1 MGKQRLNGTSRERAM
16 AQQMPARDQAMQ
28 DLWDESFRDQIASGA
43 YNTAPVEALVR
54 FVSHYLRD
62 RYPDAARHRGLR
74 FLEVGSGAGPNLVW
88 LAEKGIE
95 ANGVD
100 ISPSA
105 VKLCRQVFEA
115 RGMADRLGR
124 LEHAS
129 ATALP
134 FEDNSLDGV
143 LESCVFQ
150 HLNREDRAKAHAEV
164 VRVLKPGGLFVG
176 HMISNQHS
184 TYLAKKHQENPADP
198 GTLDLETD
206 ASPGKV
212 HLESIGLAHF
222 FAKEEYADLLKGC
235 SVIDPCETTYELPG
249 EEAKRRGYDYYRQAM
264 WIVYA
269 VK

>member
-1 MGKQRLNGTSRERAM
+1 M
-16 AQQMPARDQAMQ
+16 ASQLTARDRAMQ
-28 DLWDESFRDQIASGA
+28 DLWDESFRDQIASAA
-43 YNTAPVEALVR
+43 YNTAPVEGLVR
-54 FVSHYLRD
+54 FVSHYLRA
-62 RYPDAARHRGLR
+62 RYPDTASQQGLR

-105 VKLCRQVFEA
+105 VDLCRQVFER
-115 RGMADRLGR
+115 RGISNRLGR
-124 LEHAS
+124 LEHGS
-129 ATALP
+129 ATSLP

-150 HLNREDRAKAHAEV
+150 HLNKMDREKAHTEV
-164 VRVLKPGGLFVG
+164 VRVLKPGGVFVG

-184 TYLAKKHQENPADP
+184 TYLAKRHQENPEDP

-222 FAKEEYADLLKGC
+222 FAKEEYQSLLKGC
-235 SVIDPCETTYELPG
+235 TVIDPCETIYELPR
-249 EEAKRRGYDYYRQAM
+249 EEAERRGYEYYRQAM

-269 VK
+269 IK

>member
-1 MGKQRLNGTSRERAM
+1 MTH
-16 AQQMPARDQAMQ
+16 QMTARDQAMR
-28 DLWDESFRDQIASGA
+28 DLWDESFRDQIASAA
-43 YNTAPVEALVR
+43 YNTAPVEGLVR
-54 FVSHYLRD
+54 FVSHYLRAH
-62 RYPDAARHRGLR
+62 YPNTADHRQLR

-105 VKLCRQVFEA
+105 VTLCRQVFER
-115 RGMADRLGR
+115 RGIADRLGR

-134 FEDNSLDGV
+134 FEDNTLDGV

-150 HLNREDRAKAHAEV
+150 HLNKQDRETAHAEV
-164 VRVLKPGGLFVG
+164 VRVLKPGGVFVG
-176 HMISNQHS
+176 HMISNRHT
-184 TYLAKKHQENPADP
+184 TYLAKKDQENPEDP

-206 ASPGKV
+206 ASPGRV

-222 FAKEEYADLLKGC
+222 FAKEEYQGLLKGC
-235 SVIDPCETTYELPG
+235 SVIDPCETTYELPL
-249 EEAKRRGYDYYRQAM
+249 EEAQRRGYDHYRQAM

>member
-1 MGKQRLNGTSRERAM
+1 M
-16 AQQMPARDQAMQ
+16 AEQMTARDRAMQ
-28 DLWDESFRDQIASGA
+28 DLWDESFRDQVASSA
-43 YNTAPVEALVR
+43 YNTAPVEGLVR
-54 FVSHYLRD
+54 FVSHYLRA
-62 RYPDAARHRGLR
+62 RYPDTDTHRNLR

-105 VKLCRQVFEA
+105 VDLCRQVFEM
-115 RGMADRLGR
+115 RGISNRLGR

-134 FEDNSLDGV
+134 FEDDSLDGV

-150 HLNREDRAKAHAEV
+150 HLNKEDREKAHAEV
-164 VRVLKPGGLFVG
+164 VRVLKPGGVFVG
-176 HMISNQHS
+176 HMISDQHT
-184 TYLAKKHQENPADP
+184 TYLAKKHQENPEDP
-198 GTLDLETD
+198 GTLNLETD

-222 FAKEEYADLLKGC
+222 FAREEYQTLLKGC
-235 SVIDPCETTYELPG
+235 SVIDPCETTYELPR
-249 EEAKRRGYDYYRQAM
+249 EEAQRRGYDYYRQAM
-264 WIVYA
+264 WVVYA

>member
-1 MGKQRLNGTSRERAM
+1 M
-16 AQQMPARDQAMQ
+16 AQQMTARDQAMQ

-62 RYPDAARHRGLR
+62 RHPDAASHRNLR

-105 VKLCRQVFEA
+105 VDLCHKVFQA
-115 RGMADRLGR
+115 RGISDRMGR
-124 LEHAS
+124 VEHGS

-150 HLNREDRAKAHAEV
+150 HLNKQDRETAHAEV
-164 VRVLKPGGLFVG
+164 VRVLKPGGVFVG
-176 HMISNQHS
+176 HMISNQHT
-184 TYLAKKHQENPADP
+184 TYLAKKHQENPEDP

-235 SVIDPCETTYELPG
+235 SVIDPCETTYELPR
-249 EEAKRRGYDYYRQAM
+249 EEAQRRGYEHYRQAM